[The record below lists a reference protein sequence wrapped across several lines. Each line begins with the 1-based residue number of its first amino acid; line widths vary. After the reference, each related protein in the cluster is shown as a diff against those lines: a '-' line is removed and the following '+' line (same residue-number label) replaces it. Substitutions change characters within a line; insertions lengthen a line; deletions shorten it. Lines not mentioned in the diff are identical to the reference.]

1 MIIII
6 PLLISLFFSIFK
18 DEDKIISLYS
28 LSLILFYHISL
39 SVQGLNTLHIL
50 VIILLIYWLI
60 STHINNINFFTLTL
74 AISSIFVFNSNSLY
88 GYFLSVEL
96 TSFLIM
102 VFINL
107 FVLHKRPGIIY
118 FLFSGLFSAL
128 FIFSCGYLSMGYHIS
143 YSFITLVFLWKLN
156 LVPFHYLIPSIYNNI
171 STKLIFFIDIPSKI
185 LLFFLFFRIILSIP
199 INLFFF
205 IFLSLFIGT
214 IAALIDKNLINIL
227 IYSSLTNYGLI
238 LILIQY
244 NNWNSFVFYIIFY
257 SFMVLIYLFLI
268 LFKSIDR
275 TFFNYTYIIFW
286 TLLLFNLI
294 GIPPFIGFY
303 IKLLPLYLLI
313 NNLSLFF
320 TIIIIFIIL
329 ILSSVY
335 LKILAS
341 LLMTTKNKIFII
353 SSRDFSLS
361 HFISSLLILLSFPL
375 FMF

>member
-6 PLLISLFFSIFK
+6 PLLLSLFFSIFQ
-18 DEDKIISLYS
+18 DEEKIISLYS
-28 LSLILFYHISL
+28 LYLIFIFQFFISF
-39 SVQGLNTLHIL
+39 QGLNTLHIV

-60 STHINNINFFTLTL
+60 STHINNINLFTLYL
-74 AISSIFVFNSNSLY
+74 VIASFFIFYSNSLY

-96 TSFLIM
+96 TSFIIM

-107 FVLHKRPGIIY
+107 FLLHKRPGILY
-118 FLFSGLFSAL
+118 FLFSSLFSAL
-128 FIFSCGYLSMGYHIS
+128 FILSCGYLSMGYYIS

-156 LVPFHYLIPSIYNNI
+156 LVPFHYLMPSIYNNI
-171 STKLIFFIDIPSKI
+171 SPKLIFFIDIPSKI
-185 LLFFLFFRIILSIP
+185 LLFFLFYRIILSIP
-199 INLFFF
+199 INLYFF
-205 IFLSLFIGT
+205 IFLSIFIGT

-238 LILIQY
+238 LILIQD

-268 LFKSIDR
+268 IFKSIDR
-275 TFFNYTYIIFW
+275 TFFNYTYIFIW

-294 GIPPFIGFY
+294 GIPPFVGFF

-313 NNLSLFF
+313 SNLSFF
-320 TIIIIFIIL
+320 YTIIILLIFL
-329 ILSSVY
+329 ILAYIY

-341 LLMTTKNKIFII
+341 LLMNTKNQIFIYNNN
-353 SSRDFSLS
+353 FYLS
-361 HFISSLLILLSFPL
+361 HFISSLLILLAFPI
-375 FMF
+375 FII